1 MKKLKIAIIG
11 CKNMG
16 RKHLKVLRECFA
28 DRVKIA
34 GILNST
40 PQSTLAAAQELD
52 VPALESLE
60 KISKRRVD
68 AAIIST
74 PAENHF
80 ETAKVLIPKRI
91 PLLVEKPFA
100 SDELQ
105 CFELIKLAQKYK
117 VPILVGHTENYNP
130 AVTLLKKLLDAPLK
144 SIAGIRTSQNGGVK
158 QTHIISELMIHDLAI
173 VTSLLQGTWVKALI
187 DKKPEYRWDEHAVIE
202 LMYECGTIVKLEALR
217 CSDCAINRK
226 MRLIDAKNNI
236 WQIDFLERRL
246 SKNGEVLCEG
256 GNSLALELEDF
267 INMATLG
274 TPPAVSPEE
283 ARNIVALCNELE
295 AQCDW

>member
-1 MKKLKIAIIG
+1 MRKLRIAIIG

-16 RKHLKVLRECFA
+16 CKHLNVLRECFA
-28 DRVKIA
+28 DKVKIA

-40 PQSTLAAAQELD
+40 PQSTLAAAQELN

-74 PAENHF
+74 PTENHF
-80 ETAKVLIPKRI
+80 ETAKILIQKHI

-100 SDELQ
+100 CDDIQ
-105 CFELIKLAQKYK
+105 CFELIKLAQKHK

-144 SIAGIRTSQNGGVK
+144 SIAAIRTSQNGGVK
-158 QTHIISELMIHDLAI
+158 KTHIISELMIHDLAI
-173 VTSLLQGTWVKALI
+173 VTSLLPGSWVKALI
-187 DKKPEYRWDEHAVIE
+187 DKKPEYRWDEHAIIE
-202 LMYECGTIVKLEALR
+202 LMYECGTSVKLEALR
-217 CSDCAINRK
+217 HSDCAINRK

-274 TPPAVSPEE
+274 TPPAIAPEE
-283 ARNIVALCNELE
+283 AKIIVGFCNELE
-295 AQCDW
+295 AQCD